1 MRTINKGSEPSSLTA
16 WKRSNPHKQY
26 TDLDADIRRDIREH
40 ALKEQFYLCAYCCQR
55 IQDISACHN
64 EHIEAQ
70 KLNPKRTLD
79 FRTLIALAISP

>member
-26 TDLDADIRRDIREH
+26 TDLNADIRRDIRDH

-55 IQDISACHN
+55 IQDNSFGYLPVST
-64 EHIEAQ
+64 
-70 KLNPKRTLD
+70 KLSR
-79 FRTLIALAISP
+79 

>member
-40 ALKEQFYLCAYCCQR
+40 ALKEQ
-55 IQDISACHN
+55 
-64 EHIEAQ
+64 
-70 KLNPKRTLD
+70 
-79 FRTLIALAISP
+79 